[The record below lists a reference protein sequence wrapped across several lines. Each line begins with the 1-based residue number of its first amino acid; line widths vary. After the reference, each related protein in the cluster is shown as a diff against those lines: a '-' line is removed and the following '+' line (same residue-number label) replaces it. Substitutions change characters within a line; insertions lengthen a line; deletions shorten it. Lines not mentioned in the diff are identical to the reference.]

1 MVFFYL
7 VGGGGTSSVWKG
19 ALSRLSYIYCGGA
32 YPGSPDFATLD
43 LQLTMEQESI
53 KVTGRLS
60 NK

>member
-1 MVFFYL
+1 MVFFL
-7 VGGGGTSSVWKG
+7 LSRGAGTSSVWKG
-19 ALSRLSYIYCGGA
+19 ALPRLSYNCGGA